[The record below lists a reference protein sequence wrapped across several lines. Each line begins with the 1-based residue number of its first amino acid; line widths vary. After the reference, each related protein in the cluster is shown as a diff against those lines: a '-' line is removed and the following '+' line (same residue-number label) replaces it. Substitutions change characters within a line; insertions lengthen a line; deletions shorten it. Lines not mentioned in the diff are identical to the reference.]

1 MINARLIKLL
11 SNAKKYVYYQVLSQ
25 WLILIL
31 RILITFF
38 ASYLVDSYIDNT
50 LTSLKILF
58 LNKYTIFFTFYFFLD
73 ELHNIF
79 KVNKIRYLL

>member
-50 LTSLKILF
+50 LTSLKIF
-58 LNKYTIFFTFYFFLD
+58 SGINITFF
-73 ELHNIF
+73 
-79 KVNKIRYLL
+79 